1 MVKDTKPSHE
11 QLGQMLQSIYETGY
25 MDRKTMYK
33 MSFIKG
39 ILAGLGG
46 VIGATIVV
54 ALLLAILNLFDRVP
68 LIGPLSDKLEQTVDV
83 KNP

>member
-1 MVKDTKPSHE
+1 MAKEKKFTHE

-25 MDRKTMYK
+25 MDRKTMYR

-39 ILAGLGG
+39 VLAGLGG

-54 ALLLAILNLFDRVP
+54 ALLLWVLNLFDHIP
-68 LIGPLSDKLEQTVDV
+68 LLGPLSDKVQNTVDV